1 METIKA
7 RYQSAQDALM
17 RFKEDLDILHSKNP
31 TATKY
36 HRQFRNSAIQS
47 FEFSLDTLWKFIKD
61 FLAYKHTITI
71 DAPTPRSIFRELIA
85 IDLLTKE
92 EFEQISRII
101 ADRNIT
107 SHTYNEILAE
117 EILYHLNIYYE
128 LMQAILNRLKI

>member
-1 METIKA
+1 MEILK
-7 RYQSAQDALM
+7 RYQLSQNILL
-17 RFKEDLDILHSKNP
+17 RFKEDIDLLQNKDSDLL
-31 TATKY
+31 KY
-36 HRQFRNSAIQS
+36 HRQFRKSAIQS
-47 FEFSLDTLWKFIKD
+47 FKFSVDILQKLAQD